1 MRERTV
7 VGERRPTHQGLV
19 CPAEGRLRARLRH
32 ACPDAGRGWCQ
43 LLSLQA
49 LCALRGSDSRLG

>member
-1 MRERTV
+1 MRERSV

-19 CPAEGRLRARLRH
+19 CPAEGHLRARLRH
-32 ACPDAGRGWCQ
+32 AYPDAGRGWCQ

-49 LCALRGSDSRLG
+49 LGALRGSDSRLG